1 MKRSSANKQR
11 GANETTIYPVFPNE
25 ILQLISNQVY
35 EQATTLNNLL
45 SWHSVSKQFWEEY
58 LNFDEDRLLLFAEE
72 KRKKNE
78 LLMKR
83 LFRVEFRHNIL
94 VFTDFEMI
102 LQICKII
109 KEKIVSLVEN
119 KFYESSNSDPA
130 TEIYNMNKWEKWKG
144 MKFEDGLLTKHSKE
158 LFIAITPRIVFRY
171 GWQLIFNESEPTID
185 PTTKKSN
192 NILLFYP
199 FTAPI
204 KNKSHCYIGDCSN
217 LAMEKLLK
225 VHR

>member
-1 MKRSSANKQR
+1 MKRTTSTSKR
-11 GANETTIYPVFPNE
+11 ANESTIYPVFPNE
-25 ILQLISNQVY
+25 ILDLISKSVW

-45 SWHSVSKQFWEEY
+45 SWHSVSKHFWEEY
-58 LNFDEDRLLLFAEE
+58 LNFDEDKLLLFAEE

-144 MKFEDGLLTKHSKE
+144 MKFEDGVLTKHSKE

-171 GWQLIFNESEPTID
+171 GWQLIFNDSETAID
-185 PTTKKSN
+185 PATKKSSN
-192 NILLFYP
+192 VLLFYP
-199 FTAPI
+199 FTSPI
-204 KNKSHCYIGDCSN
+204 KTKSHCYIGDCSN
-217 LAMEKLLK
+217 LAMDKLMK
-225 VHR
+225 IHR